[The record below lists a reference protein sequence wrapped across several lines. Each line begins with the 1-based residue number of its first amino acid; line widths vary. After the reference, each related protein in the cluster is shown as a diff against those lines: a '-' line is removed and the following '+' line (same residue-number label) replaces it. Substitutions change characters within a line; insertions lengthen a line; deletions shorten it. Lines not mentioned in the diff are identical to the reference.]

1 MNIVDT
7 GPLVATIDADDPYHT
22 ACVGLL
28 SEAAAPL
35 VTTWPVVAEAMH
47 LLGRRQGWRAQEL
60 LWRPILRAGI
70 QVDDLNTADCRRMA
84 RLMEIYHRAG
94 MDLADASLVVL
105 VERYRRYRILSLD
118 SDFFIYRAAGNRAIT
133 PVSGGRRA

>member
-7 GPLVATIDADDPYHT
+7 GPLVAGIDADDPHHA

-28 SEAAAPL
+28 SEAAGPL
-35 VTTWPVVAEAMH
+35 VTTWPVVAECMH
-47 LLGRRQGWRAQEL
+47 LLGRRQGWHAQEL
-60 LWRPILRAGI
+60 LWRPILRADI
-70 QVDDLNTADCRRMA
+70 RVDDLTLGDCRRMSQ
-84 RLMEIYHRAG
+84 LMETYRRAG

-118 SDFFIYRAAGNRAIT
+118 SDFLIYRAAGNRPIT
-133 PVSGGRRA
+133 PVSGATRR